1 MFEATMLLILTFLP
15 VVIAGALVGI
25 AHQKDQVLA
34 EVLASR

>member
-1 MFEATMLLILTFLP
+1 MFLVLAFLP

-25 AHQKDQVLA
+25 AHQKDQVLV